1 MRLSSLCFTIG
12 AQQTKGMKDNEAE
25 NLIYNAEAGD
35 HNERMH
41 EPAILAAAGTATAF
55 AAESIA
61 KSNSIGTAAAEEKAL
76 LDAGVSSADA
86 NFGYTD
92 FDFEKGS
99 FVYEVEFTAN
109 GIEWEYVIKASDGTV
124 LSRAKVQQGYADA
137 MTPGLDTGDTSAP
150 VSEESD
156 AAADASTPET
166 STPET
171 SIPETSTPET
181 STPVQEETDIG
192 LEAAKN
198 AALADAGVSAADAT
212 FTEQKRDREDGVLVY
227 DIDFYTATM
236 KYEYEIDASTG
247 AVREKKS
254 ELRGGQTQPDNTDI
268 GLEAAKNAALAGR
281 RRERSGRDVHQQKRD
296 REDGVLVY
304 DIDFYTATMKYEYE
318 IDASTGA
325 VRERKSEKRNN
336 QTQTGANDIGLEA
349 AKNAALADAGVN
361 AADATFTEQKRDRE
375 DGVLVYDIDF
385 YTATMKYEYEIDAST
400 GAVREKKAESKTQ
413 TGDNGAY
420 IGLERAKEIALCM
433 RACRPA
439 RCISPRRSLRTTTAL
454 RCMRSNFTRIGWS
467 TSTPSTLAT
476 GRILEFDAEYDD

>member
-1 MRLSSLCFTIG
+1 MKLKTLFTTPKRAII
-12 AQQTKGMKDNEAE
+12 TSVCM
-25 NLIYNAEAGD
+25 L
-35 HNERMH
+35 
-41 EPAILAAAGTATAF
+41 AILAAAGTATAF

-124 LSRAKVQQGYADA
+124 LSRRAKVQQGYADA
-137 MTPGLDTGDTSAP
+137 VTPGMDTGDTSAP

-156 AAADASTPET
+156 AAADVSTPET

-247 AVREKKS
+247 AVRE
-254 ELRGGQTQPDNTDI
+254 
-268 GLEAAKNAALAGR
+268 
-281 RRERSGRDVHQQKRD
+281 
-296 REDGVLVY
+296 
-304 DIDFYTATMKYEYE
+304 
-318 IDASTGA
+318 
-325 VRERKSEKRNN
+325 RKSEKRNN

-349 AKNAALADAGVN
+349 AKNAALADAGVS
-361 AADATFTEQKRDRE
+361 AADATFTEQ
-375 DGVLVYDIDF
+375 
-385 YTATMKYEYEIDAST
+385 
-400 GAVREKKAESKTQ
+400 
-413 TGDNGAY
+413 
-420 IGLERAKEIALCM
+420 
-433 RACRPA
+433 
-439 RCISPRRSLRTTTAL
+439 
-454 RCMRSNFTRIGWS
+454 
-467 TSTPSTLAT
+467 
-476 GRILEFDAEYDD
+476 

>member
-1 MRLSSLCFTIG
+1 MKLKTLFTTPKRAII
-12 AQQTKGMKDNEAE
+12 TSVCM
-25 NLIYNAEAGD
+25 L
-35 HNERMH
+35 
-41 EPAILAAAGTATAF
+41 AILAAAGTATAL

-76 LDAGVSSADA
+76 QDAGVSSADA

-124 LSRAKVQQGYADA
+124 LSRRAKVQQGYADA
-137 MTPGLDTGDTSAP
+137 GTPGMDTGDTSAP

-156 AAADASTPET
+156 AAVDVSTPET
-166 STPET
+166 ST
-171 SIPETSTPET
+171 PETSTPET

-192 LEAAKN
+192 PEAAKS

-212 FTEQKRDREDGVLVY
+212 FTEQKRDRD
-227 DIDFYTATM
+227 
-236 KYEYEIDASTG
+236 
-247 AVREKKS
+247 
-254 ELRGGQTQPDNTDI
+254 
-268 GLEAAKNAALAGR
+268 
-281 RRERSGRDVHQQKRD
+281 
-296 REDGVLVY
+296 
-304 DIDFYTATMKYEYE
+304 
-318 IDASTGA
+318 
-325 VRERKSEKRNN
+325 
-336 QTQTGANDIGLEA
+336 
-349 AKNAALADAGVN
+349 
-361 AADATFTEQKRDRE
+361 

-420 IGLERAKEIALCM
+420 IGLERAKEIALSHAGLSAGEVYLSKAKFEDDGVRVYEIEFYKDRM
-433 RACRPA
+433 EYEYTIHA
-439 RCISPRRSLRTTTAL
+439 
-454 RCMRSNFTRIGWS
+454 
-467 TSTPSTLAT
+467 AT